1 MAGKVKPWVWV
12 VVGVVACGILFI
24 IGLAAVGLW
33 LVKSHVEVHS
43 ASPAAVTEDFQT
55 VRARF
60 ADQKPLIE
68 IRRGD
73 EPVLHRE
80 LIPNATAGRPLQTL
94 RVLAYDPD
102 GGKIVRIAIPMWL
115 LRLAPGSRRMSFLS
129 DNGIDFDSD
138 RVHLTLDDLERRG
151 PGLLVDHTD
160 RHGSLVLVW
169 TE

>member
-68 IRRGD
+68 LD
-73 EPVLHRE
+73 EHGNVFHA
-80 LIPNATAGRPLQTL
+80 NTDRPASSQRVETL
-94 RVLAYDPD
+94 NILAFNPRDERVVKMDLPF
-102 GGKIVRIAIPMWL
+102 WL
-115 LRLAPGSRRMSFLS
+115 LRLKMRGGR
-129 DNGIDFDSD
+129 IDVGGGRDMD
-138 RVHLTLDDLERRG
+138 LEKLRLTVEDLERFG
-151 PGLLVDHTD
+151 PTLILDHKD
-160 RHGSLVLVW
+160 SDGARVLIW
-169 TE
+169 SQ